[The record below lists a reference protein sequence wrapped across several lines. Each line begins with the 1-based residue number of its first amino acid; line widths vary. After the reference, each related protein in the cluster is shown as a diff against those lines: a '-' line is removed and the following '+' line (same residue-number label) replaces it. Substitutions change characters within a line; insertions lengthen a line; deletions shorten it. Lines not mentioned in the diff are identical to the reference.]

1 MRYFFLVARLRVD
14 QLHAFGHLPR
24 HDAEER
30 HFAQMRFDGT
40 LEDEQRGRSRAV
52 GRDLAPVRRL
62 ESGRLDRTGRYVDD
76 EFHQPLGP
84 YVALARSAE
93 HRDQV
98 ALGESQLQTRTQLV
112 LRQYALVEIE
122 LHQRLVVLGGR
133 LGQDAVQL
141 GGPFHFRLGDFELLA
156 YAGIALETIHFHQQH
171 VDERVEAGPRIDR
184 ILHDDRRDLRSRLQ
198 RIERSLP
205 RRLFMVELVDDRDD
219 RLLVPP
225 GIARLNFRSDLEPVL
240 GVEEHH
246 AHVGHP
252 ERREQSAAKV
262 VRARRVDD
270 VQLAPHVLGEQ
281 DRRIDRAFIKV
292 LHVSVIR
299 ERIVVLDASAP
310 VDHPS
315 VESHRLGQRGLA
327 RARGAEQD
335 HVLDVVC
342 RVRLHNS
349 ISCFRLNFLRFQAVQ
364 GALNLRN

>member
-1 MRYFFLVARLRVD
+1 
-14 QLHAFGHLPR
+14 
-24 HDAEER
+24 
-30 HFAQMRFDGT
+30 
-40 LEDEQRGRSRAV
+40 
-52 GRDLAPVRRL
+52 
-62 ESGRLDRTGRYVDD
+62 
-76 EFHQPLGP
+76 
-84 YVALARSAE
+84 
-93 HRDQV
+93 
-98 ALGESQLQTRTQLV
+98 
-112 LRQYALVEIE
+112 
-122 LHQRLVVLGGR
+122 
-133 LGQDAVQL
+133 
-141 GGPFHFRLGDFELLA
+141 
-156 YAGIALETIHFHQQH
+156 
-171 VDERVEAGPRIDR
+171 
-184 ILHDDRRDLRSRLQ
+184 
-198 RIERSLP
+198 
-205 RRLFMVELVDDRDD
+205 MVELVDDRDD

-252 ERREQSAAKV
+252 ECREQSAAEV

-292 LHVSVIR
+292 LHIGVIR
-299 ERIVVLDASAP
+299 ERVVVFDASAP